1 MSAFDFRL
9 TRLVLAAIWI
19 WSGIVSLGLYPLA
32 DSLRLVE
39 QVGLSGEFAV
49 AAVYLAAI
57 LDIVLGLLT
66 LAFPH
71 RALWAAQAAVVVVY
85 TLVIT
90 ATMPEFWLHPFGPL
104 LKNLAV
110 FNLLWLLH
118 SHQGSKA

>member
-1 MSAFDFRL
+1 MSASAFRL
-9 TRLVLAAIWI
+9 TRLVLAAVWI
-19 WSGIVSLGLYPLA
+19 WSGIVSLGLHPLA
-32 DSLRLVE
+32 DSLQLVAGI
-39 QVGLSGEFAV
+39 GLSGTPAV
-49 AAVYLAAI
+49 ATVYLAAA
-57 LDIVLGLLT
+57 LDIALGLLT

-71 RALWAAQAAVVVVY
+71 RVLWAAQAAVVAGY

-118 SHQGSKA
+118 NHQGSKA